1 MSEEFTV
8 TVLSNAS
15 TDIYH
20 DNTVFSF
27 TNILNKELDLPIKE
41 NWQVCLTSISMTN
54 IVDQSEQ
61 TLNEYYNRKA
71 IFQTT
76 ATRFKAYLAQNEIN
90 SQPKT
95 PAQIA
100 TENSY
105 LKRIYGNY
113 LGLQKTN
120 TDLFYEQNPV
130 FLECEQI
137 IPKHGS
143 SKTLAVFII
152 PPTHYSHDF
161 ITYEPKTEE
170 YFSLLSNLVTQLT
183 FRIKNGKNE
192 VLTSTFAQPT
202 IIRLKFKKMEL
213 DQTNH
218 HTIFIDNGTQNPVDF
233 LVKFPNTLVRDG
245 QQNPWEIALTRIS
258 FIPIFKKY
266 PSGKCYITA
275 IAGKEDFLQVVHNF
289 NSEKVENYIISNLN
303 GKTEF
308 EYSEELSGTELY
320 DFLIVIFKLA
330 CAKIGIKIQIQFSNK
345 RFQLRA
351 EEDIVFHLPKNL
363 ILALGI
369 DAQDILYYK
378 EYGFLVLKGK
388 ETLASHR
395 KTDFKF
401 MLPHNLLIYTDC
413 VIPSLIGNVF
423 GQYLTSVPVA
433 SNDEKVPFLSYEP
446 KHLEF
451 HPLCTGDLSNIRIKL
466 LKTDGSTPEFLNNGT
481 KIFIS
486 ILFQRKIKK

>member
-183 FRIKNGKNE
+183 FRIKNGKN
-192 VLTSTFAQPT
+192 
-202 IIRLKFKKMEL
+202 
-213 DQTNH
+213 
-218 HTIFIDNGTQNPVDF
+218 
-233 LVKFPNTLVRDG
+233 
-245 QQNPWEIALTRIS
+245 
-258 FIPIFKKY
+258 
-266 PSGKCYITA
+266 
-275 IAGKEDFLQVVHNF
+275 
-289 NSEKVENYIISNLN
+289 
-303 GKTEF
+303 
-308 EYSEELSGTELY
+308 
-320 DFLIVIFKLA
+320 
-330 CAKIGIKIQIQFSNK
+330 
-345 RFQLRA
+345 
-351 EEDIVFHLPKNL
+351 
-363 ILALGI
+363 
-369 DAQDILYYK
+369 
-378 EYGFLVLKGK
+378 
-388 ETLASHR
+388 
-395 KTDFKF
+395 
-401 MLPHNLLIYTDC
+401 
-413 VIPSLIGNVF
+413 
-423 GQYLTSVPVA
+423 
-433 SNDEKVPFLSYEP
+433 
-446 KHLEF
+446 
-451 HPLCTGDLSNIRIKL
+451 
-466 LKTDGSTPEFLNNGT
+466 
-481 KIFIS
+481 
-486 ILFQRKIKK
+486 